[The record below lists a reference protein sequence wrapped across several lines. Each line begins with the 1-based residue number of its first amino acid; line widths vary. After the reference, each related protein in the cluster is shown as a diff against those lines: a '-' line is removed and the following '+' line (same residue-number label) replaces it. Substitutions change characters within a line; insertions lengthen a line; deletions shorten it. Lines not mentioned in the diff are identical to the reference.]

1 VVSLVRKILLKEAK
15 EHMKYLCESLTD
27 RHVGSIQNKK
37 AGEYI
42 FNVLNNSNA
51 TLVKVKKFNCF
62 DWKPLDVSLIVDNN
76 YYEAYIS
83 PYSSSK
89 IIEASLCIASNLEEL
104 KNVDGKEKIVLLT
117 DDLCKEQ
124 LVPKNF
130 PFYNIDEHKEIIK
143 LLENKGFKA
152 VITATGKD
160 ENTAGGMYPFPL
172 IEDGDFELPSIYI
185 KDEIGEELK
194 KKVNKTVKI
203 EIKTHKEESSGMNV
217 IADFNNEVENKIV
230 LFAHFDSKLNSPG
243 AIDNATG
250 ITSLLLLANLLEN
263 EKLNFNVEI
272 ALLNGEDYYSNPGQ
286 RLYFIENQNQLKKIL
301 LGINIDG
308 MGYVKGKTAYSTYN
322 TQLTDT
328 AINILKEF
336 NIIKGENWYQGEHAI
351 LAQQGIPAVAF
362 TTSELK
368 EIMSFVHTERD
379 NLSIV
384 DFDQIIDTAFALKNF
399 IYSLQ

>member
-1 VVSLVRKILLKEAK
+1 MSLLRKKLLNKAK
-15 EHMKYLCESLTD
+15 EHMKFLCESLTD
-27 RHVGSIQNKK
+27 RHVGSIQNQK

-42 FNVLNNSNA
+42 LNVLNNSNA
-51 TLVKVKKFNCF
+51 TLVKGKKFNCF
-62 DWKPLDVSLIVDNN
+62 DWKPLDVSLEVDNN

-83 PYSSSK
+83 PYSSSTK
-89 IIEASLCIASNLEEL
+89 IEASFCIASNLEEL
-104 KNVDGKEKIVLLT
+104 KNVDGKDKIVLLT

-185 KDEIGEELK
+185 KDKIGEELK

-286 RLYFIENQNQLKKIL
+286 RLYFIENQKQLKKIL

-308 MGYVKGKTAYSTYN
+308 MGYTNGKIAYSCYN
-322 TQLTDT
+322 NQLTDS
-328 AINILKEF
+328 ALIIFKEF
-336 NIIKGENWYQGEHAI
+336 NMVEGDNWYQGEHAI